1 MDPRRRRSLTRGGP
15 RGAALWSFSRPGGG
29 GGGPALSPRSDEA
42 QSAVPRAEPATGCGR
57 VASDDEA
64 RPEKGYTTG
73 PSRVHPAAG
82 RTEKTETRIGVAHRI
97 QTLVGKRRYR
107 YFESADRG
115 QRESAAVAAR
125 SEGA

>member
-1 MDPRRRRSLTRGGP
+1 MDPRSRRSLTRGGP

-57 VASDDEA
+57 VANADEVAQTDAGPA
-64 RPEKGYTTG
+64 RPEQGYTTG
-73 PSRVHPAAG
+73 HSRDHPAAG

-115 QRESAAVAAR
+115 Q
-125 SEGA
+125 